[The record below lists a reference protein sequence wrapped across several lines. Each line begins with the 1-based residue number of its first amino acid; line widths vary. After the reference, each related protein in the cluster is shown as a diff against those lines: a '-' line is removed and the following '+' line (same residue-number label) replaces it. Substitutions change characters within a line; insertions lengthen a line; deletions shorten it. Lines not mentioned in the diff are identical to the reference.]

1 MRKSSKRTDN
11 EAGKV
16 GTRTV
21 GLGELLMVREPDRLK
36 VSNTAW

>member
-1 MRKSSKRTDN
+1 MTKFSKRTDN

-16 GTRTV
+16 GTRIV
-21 GLGELLMVREPDRLK
+21 GLEELLMVREPGRLK